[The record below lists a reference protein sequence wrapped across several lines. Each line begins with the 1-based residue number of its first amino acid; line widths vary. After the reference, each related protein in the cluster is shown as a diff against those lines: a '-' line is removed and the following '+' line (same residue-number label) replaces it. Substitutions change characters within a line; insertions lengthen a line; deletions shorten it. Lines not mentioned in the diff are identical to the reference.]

1 MINRVDTGIKL
12 NELVHQL
19 EGVSALIGQRAN
31 ESTPWFVVVNLLNGD
46 IKTFSKIEAIYDVSC
61 DPCYLVIVANKKL
74 DINDKFL
81 ILDRILQ
88 LNFCMEAVEI
98 VRARATF
105 NRRSESGQV
114 YVSYDMEL
122 GYIDLIEEEEY
133 KELVS
138 GTTYDEQERIV
149 VLPLSG
155 KAMDNLEMISRNV
168 PSISKQ
174 ISYKLQNA

>member
-12 NELVHQL
+12 SELVRQL
-19 EGVSALIGQRAN
+19 NMISALVSQRAN
-31 ESTPWFVVVNLLNGD
+31 ESTPCFVVVNLLNGD
-46 IKTFSKIEAIYDVSC
+46 IKTFSKIEGIYDASC
-61 DPCYLVIVANKKL
+61 DPSYLVITVNKEL
-74 DINDKFL
+74 DVYGKFL

-98 VRARATF
+98 IRARATF

-122 GYIDLIEEEEY
+122 GYIYLIEKEEY
-133 KELVS
+133 QELIS
-138 GTTYDEQERIV
+138 GTTTDEEERIV

-168 PSISKQ
+168 SSISKQ
-174 ISYKLQNA
+174 ILYKLQNA